1 MKEPSRMEFSK
12 LLEALEVPENE
23 LLKKHPQ
30 TRTLDQL
37 LWEYQD
43 IFSQDTPGCTDKVE
57 LDLELQPGTQPI
69 SQRFRDLNPEL
80 EQKLQDQISQWLDE
94 GVIEA
99 SKSPWSSPLVPVKK
113 KDGSV
118 RWAVD
123 YRLLNKHL
131 VMDSYPLPRIQ
142 QLVEKAGGHRVYSA
156 LDAVAAYYTI
166 PVSLESRPL
175 TAFTSPHGLY
185 QWTRMPFAAPS
196 VYSRFI
202 QAILNP
208 LGTVGLQTS
217 LPG

>member
-1 MKEPSRMEFSK
+1 MSEMNEPSRQDFSK
-12 LLEALEVPENE
+12 LLEDLEIPENK
-23 LLKKHPQ
+23 LLQDHPKIKKD
-30 TRTLDQL
+30 LEAL

-43 IFSQDTPGCTDKVE
+43 IFSQNTPGCTDQVE
-57 LDLELQPGTQPI
+57 LDLELKPGTQPI

-80 EQKLQDQISQWLDE
+80 EQKLQYQIQTCLEE

-99 SKSPWSSPLVPVKK
+99 YKSPWSSPLVPVKK

-166 PVSLESRPL
+166 PVAMESRPL
-175 TAFTSPHGLY
+175 TSFTSPHGLY
-185 QWTRMPFAAPS
+185 QWTSTLCVLPF
-196 VYSRFI
+196 Y
-202 QAILNP
+202 
-208 LGTVGLQTS
+208 
-217 LPG
+217 PGHYKSSGNC

>member
-1 MKEPSRMEFSK
+1 M
-12 LLEALEVPENE
+12 
-23 LLKKHPQ
+23 
-30 TRTLDQL
+30 
-37 LWEYQD
+37 
-43 IFSQDTPGCTDKVE
+43 
-57 LDLELQPGTQPI
+57 
-69 SQRFRDLNPEL
+69 
-80 EQKLQDQISQWLDE
+80 
-94 GVIEA
+94 
-99 SKSPWSSPLVPVKK
+99 PVKK

-166 PVSLESRPL
+166 PVAMESRPL

-185 QWTRMPFAAPS
+185 QWTRMPFGLATAPS

-208 LGTVGLQTS
+208 LGREGS
-217 LPG
+217 G